1 MREVVFAEKS
11 DMEQKYTTGEIAGFI
26 VPSVVGILLFM
37 APVQYDGSWTIVIK
51 IVADVI
57 GGALADFLPA
67 LCVII
72 VTVSATLGVA
82 SLGKPSFI
90 TSYPI
95 VDGTFSTTPVWAVIR
110 VIGAIFIW
118 IVFLADVNVL
128 PVEEGSLLFML
139 VDPDAG
145 GGFVLHDLLTVLVVI
160 FLLAGL
166 LLPLL
171 LDFGLLEFIGAL
183 LTKVMRPLFKI
194 PGRAAVDCITSW
206 IGDGTLGVMLTANQY
221 EGGYYSAR
229 EASIVSTTFSA
240 VSITFSIVVL
250 AQVGLMEYFG
260 LYYLI
265 ICLVGIVCALILP
278 RIPPLSLKKDTYL
291 VPGKAMAET
300 LPEGYTGSV
309 QYGIA
314 LAVQRVREHRG
325 LVQFL
330 ENGVKNAAGMWF
342 GVLPVVMCIGTLA
355 LVVAS
360 NTPLFDWLG
369 MPFMPLLNLLQ
380 VPEADLVSKTMVVGF
395 TDMFTPSVIAA
406 ASIDNPTAL
415 FIVAIISVTQLI
427 YLSEVG
433 GLILGSKIPV
443 NIVELFILFLERTII
458 SLLIVA
464 PLAQLI
470 F

>member
-1 MREVVFAEKS
+1 MS
-11 DMEQKYTTGEIAGFI
+11 KYSSKQIAGFVI
-26 VPSVVGILLFM
+26 PSVVGILLFM
-37 APVQYDGSWTIVIK
+37 IPIQVDGSWTITVKVI
-51 IVADVI
+51 ADVI
-57 GGALADFLPA
+57 GGALADFLPL

-72 VTVSATLGVA
+72 VTVSAVLGVA

-95 VDGTFSTTPVWAVIR
+95 VNETFTATPIWAIIR
-110 VIGAIFIW
+110 CIGAVFIW
-118 IVFLADVNVL
+118 LTYLGIGADD
-128 PVEEGSLLFML
+128 EGSILYMITCA
-139 VDPDAG
+139 DA
-145 GGFVLHDLLTVLVVI
+145 GGFVLGDLLTVLVVI

-250 AQVGLMEYFG
+250 AQVGLMDYFG
-260 LYYLI
+260 TYYLL
-265 ICLVGIVCALILP
+265 ICAVGIICALILP
-278 RIPPLSLKKDTYL
+278 RIPPLSLKKDEYL
-291 VPGKAMAET
+291 VEGKAMPDS
-300 LPEGYTGSV
+300 LPEGYSSSV
-309 QYGIA
+309 EYGLS
-314 LAVQRVREHRG
+314 LAVGRVNEYRG
-325 LVQFL
+325 IVQFL
-330 ENGVKNAAGMWF
+330 ENGAKNAAGMWF
-342 GVLPVVMCIGTLA
+342 GVMPVVMCIGTLA
-355 LVVAS
+355 LVLAN
-360 NTPLFDWLG
+360 NTPIFDYLG
-369 MPFMPLLNLLQ
+369 MPFMPLLEFLQ
-380 VPEADLVSKTMVVGF
+380 VPEAAAVSKTMIVGF

-406 ASIDNPTAL
+406 EAVTSDMSR
-415 FIVAIISVTQLI
+415 FIVAVISVTQLI

-464 PLAQLI
+464 PLAHLI

>member
-1 MREVVFAEKS
+1 
-11 DMEQKYTTGEIAGFI
+11 MEHSKTKQMIGFI

-37 APVQYDGSWTIVIK
+37 IPIQIEGSWTIVVK
-51 IVADVI
+51 VLADII
-57 GGALADFLPA
+57 GNALGDFLPI
-67 LCVII
+67 LCVAI
-72 VTVSATLGVA
+72 VTVSAVLGVI

-95 VDGTFSTTPVWAVIR
+95 MDNTFSATPVWAVIR
-110 VIGAIFIW
+110 VVGAVFIWLTFLGIGADDENSPLYMITSSS
-118 IVFLADVNVL
+118 A
-128 PVEEGSLLFML
+128 
-139 VDPDAG
+139 
-145 GGFVLHDLLTVLVVI
+145 GGFVLGDLLTVLVII

-250 AQVGLMEYFG
+250 AQVGLMDYFG
-260 LYYLI
+260 AYYLL
-265 ICLVGIVCALILP
+265 ICLIGIACAIILP

-291 VPGKAMAET
+291 VEGRAMAES
-300 LPEGYTGSV
+300 LPEGYTSSV
-309 QYGIA
+309 KYGLA
-314 LAVQRVREHRG
+314 LAVQRVEEHRG
-325 LVQFL
+325 IVQFL

-355 LVVAS
+355 LVLAN
-360 NTPLFDWLG
+360 NTPIFDYLG
-369 MPFMPLLNLLQ
+369 MPFMPLLDLLQ
-380 VPEADLVSKTMVVGF
+380 VPEATAVSKTMIVGF

-406 ASIDNPTAL
+406 ETVADPMAR
-415 FIVAIISVTQLI
+415 FIVAVISVTQLI

-443 NIVELFILFLERTII
+443 NLAELFILFLERTII
-458 SLLIVA
+458 SLLITA
-464 PLAQLI
+464 PLAHLI

>member
-1 MREVVFAEKS
+1 M
-11 DMEQKYTTGEIAGFI
+11 KYSTRDIALFLIPSILGI
-26 VPSVVGILLFM
+26 VLFM
-37 APVQYDGSWTIVIK
+37 IPVPVDGSWTIVVK
-51 IVADVI
+51 VI
-57 GGALADFLPA
+57 SDSIGAVLADFLPL

-72 VTVSATLGVA
+72 VTASAELGVL

-95 VDGTFSTTPVWAVIR
+95 IDKTFTATPVWAIIR
-110 VIGAIFIW
+110 VIGCIFIW
-118 IVFLADVNVL
+118 LTYLGIGSEDS
-128 PVEEGSLLFML
+128 EGFMA
-139 VDPDAG
+139 VIYGITSPDT
-145 GGFVLHDLLTVLVVI
+145 GGFVLGDLLTVLVII
-160 FLLAGL
+160 FFLAGL

-229 EASIVSTTFSA
+229 EASIIATTFSA

-250 AQVGLMEYFG
+250 AEVGLMDYFG
-260 LYYLI
+260 IYYLV
-265 ICLVGIVCALILP
+265 ICLVGIVCAIILP
-278 RIPPLSLKKDTYL
+278 RVPPLSMKKDTYL
-291 VPGKAMAET
+291 VPGKAMPET
-300 LPEGYTGSV
+300 LPEGFDSSV
-309 QYGIA
+309 QYGLS

-325 LVQFL
+325 PAQFL
-330 ENGVKNAAGMWF
+330 ENGLKNAAGMWF

-355 LVVAS
+355 LILATY
-360 NTPLFDWLG
+360 TPIFAILG
-369 MPFMPLLNLLQ
+369 MPFMPLLELLQ
-380 VPEADLVSKTMVVGF
+380 VPEAAVVSQTMVVGF
-395 TDMFTPSVIAA
+395 TDMFTPSIIAA
-406 ASIDNPTAL
+406 SSITNPESL
-415 FIVAIISVTQLI
+415 FIVAVISVTQLI

-443 NIVELFILFLERTII
+443 NLLELFILFLERTII
-458 SLLIVA
+458 SLLIVV
-464 PLAQLI
+464 PLAHLI

>member
-1 MREVVFAEKS
+1 MHQHTAK
-11 DMEQKYTTGEIAGFI
+11 QIAGFLI
-26 VPSVVGILLFM
+26 PSIIGILLFM
-37 APVQYDGSWTIVIK
+37 IPVQFNGSWTIVIK
-51 IVADVI
+51 IVADII
-57 GGALADFLPA
+57 GGALADFLPV

-72 VTVSATLGVA
+72 VTVSAVLGVVA
-82 SLGKPSFI
+82 LKRPSFI
-90 TSYPI
+90 TTYPI
-95 VDGTFSTTPVWAVIR
+95 IDSTFTTTPVWAIIR

-118 IVFLADVNVL
+118 ITFLGIGVDA
-128 PVEEGSLLFML
+128 EGVGDGSICGYIA
-139 VDPDAG
+139 DAG
-145 GGFVLHDLLTVLVVI
+145 AGGFVLGDLLTVLVII

-221 EGGYYSAR
+221 EDGYYSTR
-229 EASIVSTTFSA
+229 EASIISTTFSA

-250 AQVGLMEYFG
+250 AQVDLMDYFG
-260 LYYLI
+260 VYYLL
-265 ICLVGIVCALILP
+265 ICFVGIVCAIILP

-291 VPGKAMAET
+291 VEGKAMPET

-309 QYGIA
+309 QYGID
-314 LAVQRVREHRG
+314 LACKRVDEHRG
-325 LVQFL
+325 IGQFL
-330 ENGVKNAAGMWF
+330 ENGIENAAGMWF

-355 LVVAS
+355 LVLAN
-360 NTPLFDWLG
+360 NTPIFEILG
-369 MPFMPLLNLLQ
+369 TPFLPLLQFLQ
-380 VPEADLVSKTMVVGF
+380 VPEAAEVSKTMIVGF
-395 TDMFTPSVIAA
+395 TDMFTPSIIAA
-406 ASIDNPTAL
+406 EAITSPMSR
-415 FIVAIISVTQLI
+415 FIVAVISVTQLI

-443 NIVELFILFLERTII
+443 NILELFILFLERTII
-458 SLLIVA
+458 SLIIVA
-464 PLAQLI
+464 PLAHFI

>member
-1 MREVVFAEKS
+1 MS
-11 DMEQKYTTGEIAGFI
+11 KYSSKQIAGFI
-26 VPSVVGILLFM
+26 IPSVVGIMLFM
-37 APVQYDGSWTIVIK
+37 IPIQFDGTWTITVKVI
-51 IVADVI
+51 ADMI
-57 GGALADFLPA
+57 GTALGDYLPL

-72 VTVSATLGVA
+72 VTVSAVLGVA
-82 SLGKPSFI
+82 SLRHPSFI

-95 VDGTFSTTPVWAVIR
+95 VDEAFTTTPIWAVIR

-118 IVFLADVNVL
+118 ITYLGIGADD
-128 PVEEGSLLFML
+128 EGSLLWMIS
-139 VDPDAG
+139 DGGA
-145 GGFVLHDLLTVLVVI
+145 GGFVLGDLLTVLVII

-206 IGDGTLGVMLTANQY
+206 IGDGTLGVMLTNNQY
-221 EGGYYSAR
+221 QDGYYSAR
-229 EASIVSTTFSA
+229 EASIISTTFSA

-250 AQVGLMEYFG
+250 AQVDLMNYFG
-260 LYYLI
+260 VYYLL

-278 RIPPLSLKKDTYL
+278 RIPPLSLKQDTYL
-291 VPGKAMAET
+291 VPGRAMGET
-300 LPEGYTGSV
+300 LPEGYSSSV
-309 QYGIA
+309 DYGIA
-314 LAVQRVREHRG
+314 LAVKRVDEHRG
-325 LVQFL
+325 IGQFL
-330 ENGVKNAAGMWF
+330 ENGIKNAAGMWF
-342 GVLPVVMCIGTLA
+342 GVMPVVMCIGTLA
-355 LVVAS
+355 LVLS
-360 NTPLFDWLG
+360 NNTQIFEVLG
-369 MPFMPLLNLLQ
+369 APFVPLLEFLQ
-380 VPEADLVSKTMVVGF
+380 VPEAVEASKTMIVGF

-406 ASIDNPTAL
+406 ASVTDPMTR
-415 FIVAIISVTQLI
+415 FIIAVISVTQLI

-443 NIVELFILFLERTII
+443 NLLELFILFLERTLI

-464 PLAQLI
+464 PLAHLI